1 MAAAKKKM
9 IERARVQSQ
18 LEKIQNSISMIDIHR
33 CVFCANTSAIKFSMQ
48 QVNLFCSLHN
58 RSTIEGTALDLSV
71 LETLKASGDALK
83 QIGATGQGLRAV
95 EDIVSEVE
103 SNLQHAADITSVLSS
118 GSVTGMVNSMVTHG
132 VTIDEEE
139 LMRELE
145 NLSDGEDGVA
155 ESFAAASSSSK
166 DSARLSA
173 TNTVISRPSS
183 AAHAAASSFT
193 AATRTPALSGSSS
206 INAIL
211 SSPGQEER
219 TEWVL
224 PA

>member
-1 MAAAKKKM
+1 M
-9 IERARVQSQ
+9 
-18 LEKIQNSISMIDIHR
+18 
-33 CVFCANTSAIKFSMQ
+33 
-48 QVNLFCSLHN
+48 
-58 RSTIEGTALDLSV
+58 

-118 GSVTGMVNSMVTHG
+118 GSVTGMVNSMTTHG
-132 VTIDEEE
+132 IAIDEDE

-145 NLSDGEDGVA
+145 NLSAGEDDDT
-155 ESFAAASSSSK
+155 ESFAASSSSK
-166 DSARLSA
+166 DSARLST
-173 TNTVISRPSS
+173 TNTVVVSRPSS
-183 AAHAAASSFT
+183 AASSTAAAN
-193 AATRTPALSGSSS
+193 RPALSGSSS

-211 SSPGQEER
+211 SSPSEQEENKA
-219 TEWVL
+219 EWVL